1 MITGLGGVSIWS
13 SDVKNLVPFYRDVVG
28 LKVQMDTP
36 EFVLFGEPN
45 EPALGIGKHSE
56 VKGKTSDP
64 YRIMVGFRTDD
75 VQADFARMKLAGA
88 AFIDEPNL
96 QPGGGLWI
104 ATFRDP
110 EGNIGQLFE
119 FVSS

>member
-1 MITGLGGVSIWS
+1 MISGLGGVSIWS

-28 LKVQMDTP
+28 LKLQMETP

-45 EPALGIGKHSE
+45 VPALGIGKHSE

-75 VQADFARMKLAGA
+75 VKAEFARMKAAGA
-88 AFIDEPNL
+88 DFIEEPTE
-96 QPGGGLWI
+96 QPDGGLVI

-110 EGNIGQLFE
+110 EGNIGQLFQ
-119 FVSS
+119 FTG